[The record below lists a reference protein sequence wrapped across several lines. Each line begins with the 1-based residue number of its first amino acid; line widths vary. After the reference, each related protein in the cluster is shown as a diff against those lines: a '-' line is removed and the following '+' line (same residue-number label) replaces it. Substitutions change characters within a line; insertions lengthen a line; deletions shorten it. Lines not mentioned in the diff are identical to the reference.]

1 MAEMARM
8 ALSIVS
14 CEASS
19 AADAD
24 LSSDSASS
32 RDCWA
37 RQARLGE
44 IIIGRRRGRGGLPVR
59 IGRRHGRV
67 LGGGHFGVRAAPLRI
82 VRPVEIDCG
91 AHKQQHHD
99 DRNVSLGFFHSC
111 PPIFQITRPAAF

>member
-32 RDCWA
+32 RDCW
-37 RQARLGE
+37 RV
-44 IIIGRRRGRGGLPVR
+44 RRAL
-59 IGRRHGRV
+59 
-67 LGGGHFGVRAAPLRI
+67 A
-82 VRPVEIDCG
+82 
-91 AHKQQHHD
+91 
-99 DRNVSLGFFHSC
+99 N
-111 PPIFQITRPAAF
+111 